1 MSSVTATAA
10 PEAALHPALR
20 DFYAEDARRAHSAER
35 DLGLRWRSVDGSTY
49 RAAWVEDTGELY
61 SVRHGSPEDGHRVT
75 VLARLSADA
84 LERELAGARFATASG
99 LAPTS
104 GCGSARQ
111 RQRPASG
118 RLNAKGGG
126 HERHR
131 S

>member
-84 LERELAGARFATASG
+84 LERELAGWREVCDSER
-99 LAPTS
+99 P
-104 GCGSARQ
+104 GSYEWLRERAAKAEAGIGPAQ
-111 RQRPASG
+111 R
-118 RLNAKGGG
+118 
-126 HERHR
+126 ERR
-131 S
+131 WP